1 MTEIQIVPL
10 ETSDREQFIS
20 MSTAAD
26 SVTDKNGRLGFC
38 TLKTV
43 IQMDFAAHSFILGKK
58 ASEAHI

>member
-1 MTEIQIVPL
+1 MTEVQLVPL

-38 TLKTV
+38 MKCLKNRNL
-43 IQMDFAAHSFILGKK
+43 DGFCRSFLY
-58 ASEAHI
+58 SR